1 MTADLRHLRAFL
13 AIAATG
19 GITRAAAELHVT
31 QPALSRTLRQLE
43 EHLGIRLVDR
53 STHHLALT
61 PAGEAFQTRAA
72 AAVAT
77 VDDVLDPDR
86 AGTWPLRLGHAWSAL
101 GAHTTTLLRRWK
113 QEHPRTPLELLRVD
127 ERDAGLSRG
136 LVDVAIV
143 RGPADLSGVRS
154 VPLLIEQRVA
164 AVPSD
169 SALAAQPRLTL
180 ADLAGEPIAVNR
192 IAGITT
198 PDLWPASSTP
208 AHTVIVTNTDDWLAT
223 IIAGRAIGLTVTATS
238 VMYSHPA
245 VAYVPVLDAPDVTVH
260 LAWQEPPSH
269 PSVPDLVALAQAVTA
284 PDAS

>member
-1 MTADLRHLRAFL
+1 VSADLRHLRAFL

-53 STHHLALT
+53 STHHLELT
-61 PAGEAFQTRAA
+61 AAGLAFQTRAA
-72 AAVAT
+72 AAVAA
-77 VDDVLDPDR
+77 VDDVLDPAR

-101 GAHTTTLLRRWK
+101 GAHTTTLLRRWAK
-113 QEHPRTPLELLRVD
+113 EHPRTPLELLRVD

-154 VPLLIEQRVA
+154 VPLLVETRVA

-169 SALAAQPRLTL
+169 SPLAAKPRLTL

-198 PDLWPASSTP
+198 PDLWPAGSEP
-208 AHTVIVTNTDDWLAT
+208 ANTVVVTNTDDWLAT
-223 IIAGRAIGLTVTATS
+223 IIAGRAIGLTVTATA

-245 VAYVPVLDAPDVTVH
+245 VAYVPVIDAPPVTVH
-260 LAWQEPPSH
+260 LAWPPQPTH
-269 PSVPDLVALAQAVTA
+269 PAVPDLVALAQSVTA
-284 PDAS
+284 AG